1 MRKIIVSN
9 NGSVLDEVTFSS
21 TALIYLMAKLNL
33 HLPNLAVLTLETIN
47 VKFNL
52 NCAAFPSWTSVK
64 VCV

>member
-1 MRKIIVSN
+1 MAPTT
-9 NGSVLDEVTFSS
+9 GSSLTVDSLRTCPTDEVDSRSS
-21 TALIYLMAKLNL
+21 RPADDVTST
-33 HLPNLAVLTLETIN
+33 AVLTLETIN